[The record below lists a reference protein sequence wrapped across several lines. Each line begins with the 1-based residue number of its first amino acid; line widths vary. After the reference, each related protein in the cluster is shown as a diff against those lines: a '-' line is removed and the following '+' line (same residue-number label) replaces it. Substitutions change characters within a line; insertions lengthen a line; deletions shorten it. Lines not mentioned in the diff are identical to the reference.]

1 MTDDGPM
8 TTRTTVAIAGG
19 GPAGAS
25 CAIALGR
32 LGIPVTLVD
41 ASAGSGNPLG
51 ESLAS
56 SATPLFH
63 ALGVFAAVMAT
74 HPLPCHG
81 NRSSWGGDALEEHDF
96 LRDPHGPGWHLD
108 RPAFNAALLGAAA
121 AGRRRFRLGTR
132 VRSVQRD
139 GSGWRISL
147 AGPAGAETLL
157 AELVV
162 DAAGRPARI
171 ARLLGAERVAFDRLV
186 GAVATLE
193 PRAAPLRDSFTLVEA
208 RPEGWWYS
216 ALLPDGRLAAAFF
229 TDPDLLA
236 ARAAWTAAGWTA
248 LLAESGG
255 TRERVAAG
263 GYVLASL
270 PTIAPAGNTL
280 PPAGGGRRLAGGRRR
295 RRRLRPAL
303 LPRHRQRPGGRAEC
317 CRRHRPP
324 PRRRPAALP
333 AYADRIAAGYARYL
347 KLWLAYYAQ
356 ERRWPEAPFW
366 RRRQAH
372 PDGEW

>member
-121 AGRRRFRLGTR
+121 AAGADYRLGTR

-162 DAAGRPARI
+162 DAAGRPAWI
-171 ARLLGAERVAFDRLV
+171 ARLLGVKRVAFDRLV
-186 GAVATLE
+186 GAVATLG

-270 PTIAPAGNTL
+270 PTIAPAGNICL
-280 PPAGGGRRLAGGRRR
+280 QPAAGDGWLAVGDAAAAYDPLSSHGIGSALAGGRN
-295 RRRLRPAL
+295 AAAAIA
-303 LPRHRQRPGGRAEC
+303 RHLAGDS
-317 CRRHRPP
+317 
-324 PRRRPAALP
+324 AAL
-333 AYADRIAAGYARYL
+333 ADYADRIAAGYARYL

-372 PDGEW
+372 PDGAW

>member
-1 MTDDGPM
+1 M

-19 GPAGAS
+19 GPAGTA
-25 CAIALGR
+25 CAVALGR
-32 LGIPVTLVD
+32 LGIPVTLVEM
-41 ASAGSGNPLG
+41 STGSGNPLG

-81 NRSSWGGDALEEHDF
+81 NRSSWGGEALEEHDF

-121 AGRRRFRLGTR
+121 AAGADCRLGTR

-171 ARLLGAERVAFDRLV
+171 ARLLGAVRVAFDRLV

-248 LLAESGG
+248 LLDDSGG
-255 TRERVAAG
+255 TRERVVAG
-263 GYVLASL
+263 GYVLANL
-270 PTIAPAGNTL
+270 PSIAPAGNTCL
-280 PPAGGGRRLAGGRRR
+280 QPAAGDGWLAVGDAAAAYDPLSSHGIGSALAGGRNAAAAI
-295 RRRLRPAL
+295 AL
-303 LPRHRQRPGGRAEC
+303 HLAGD
-317 CRRHRPP
+317 
-324 PRRRPAALP
+324 PAALP

-347 KLWLAYYAQ
+347 KLWLTYYAQ